1 MNEQAADA
9 SAKCACDETVPAKG
23 GPSQAFRIET
33 GKRIVFMADQKKQGV
48 LGYVFLI
55 PSLAAFC
62 VFMFYPLFYT
72 VYLSFFDWNMIQ
84 PQKKFVGFQNYVILL
99 RDPNTWKILGNTFWY
114 IVILLILNWALPYLV
129 SFVLSFVVGRM
140 RGFYK
145 SALFLPS
152 IISLVV
158 GSILYTWILN
168 PVSGPV
174 AILLK
179 PLGIRL
185 PFWTK
190 TDGWVIAG
198 LCIITTWKTF
208 GYNLIVLLAG
218 ISGVSPEV
226 IEAAR
231 LDNVPL
237 RRIFF
242 DIVVPMSSAT
252 GIYVY
257 IITIVQGLQYVF
269 TPIKVIT
276 QGGPNYASSNLIYM
290 SYHNAFTL
298 FKTGTAS
305 AASVLTMLLFVVLL
319 LLEFRFV
326 ERGVYYEN

>member
-1 MNEQAADA
+1 
-9 SAKCACDETVPAKG
+9 
-23 GPSQAFRIET
+23 
-33 GKRIVFMADQKKQGV
+33 MADQKKQGV

-62 VFMFYPLFYT
+62 VFIFYPLFYT

-252 GIYVY
+252 GIYVF

-305 AASVLTMLLFVVLL
+305 AASVLTMLLFVILL